1 MTATPL
7 ALDPVTVADLASSRA
22 AMFGIVVTDI
32 TAPMNDAYRLT
43 RAWADTFCQAG
54 FSGLASRSR
63 IPPNPPNGCPDLF
76 GSAGEH
82 RSGQTASGIAESP
95 KSSPRTWGSAWTRSP
110 STWTWISTP
119 T

>member
-43 RAWADTFCQAG
+43 RAWADTFRQAG

-63 IPPNPPNGCPDLF
+63 FAPNPPNGCLYLF

-82 RSGQTASGIAESP
+82 RSGQTASGNRRVTEILTEDMGLGLDP
-95 KSSPRTWGSAWTRSP
+95 LPLDLDLNIDP
-110 STWTWISTP
+110 H
-119 T
+119 